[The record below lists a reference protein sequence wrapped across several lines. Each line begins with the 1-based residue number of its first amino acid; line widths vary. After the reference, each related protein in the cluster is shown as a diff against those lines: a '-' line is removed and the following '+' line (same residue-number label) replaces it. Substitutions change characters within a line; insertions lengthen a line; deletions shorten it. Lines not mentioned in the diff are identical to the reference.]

1 MVGSRDGEAPVVKPL
16 ALEGLAPGDLQRRL
30 VAGPETLPATRAM
43 AKDRPWPKELAASKS
58 ALLDAPPT
66 ARAQVR
72 PWAVRSSHGCAKGRS
87 SEHFHHLCHL
97 EWLGVVVLD

>member
-16 ALEGLAPGDLQRRL
+16 ALEGLTPGDSQRRL

-43 AKDRPWPKELAASKS
+43 AKDRPWPKELAASKW

-66 ARAQVR
+66 ARAQAR
-72 PWAVRSSHGCAKGRS
+72 MWAVRSNHGCAEGRPS
-87 SEHFHHLCHL
+87 KHFHHICHLGWL
-97 EWLGVVVLD
+97 EWLW